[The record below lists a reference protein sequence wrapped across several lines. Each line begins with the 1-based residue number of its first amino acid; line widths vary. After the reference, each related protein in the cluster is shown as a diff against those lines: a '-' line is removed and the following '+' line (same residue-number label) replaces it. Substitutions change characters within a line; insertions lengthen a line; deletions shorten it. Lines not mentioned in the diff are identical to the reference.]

1 MEVRTMA
8 IRRMTAVALAVA
20 IEAVLIASVVLSTI
34 GVSPA
39 WHPTPGGPDTGRI
52 PAPMAIGATR

>member
-1 MEVRTMA
+1 MA
-8 IRRMTAVALAVA
+8 IKRMAAMALAVV

-39 WHPTPGGPDTGRI
+39 WHPTPGRPALGGI
-52 PAPMAIGATR
+52 PAPAASVEAR